1 MIFPIGREEL
11 DLAHS
16 TCRPYTFFLLVL
28 LSGSSGALSVTTISL
43 IEQLGV
49 ALKLE
54 IKVHDVDDEKDDR
67 SSV

>member
-1 MIFPIGREEL
+1 M
-11 DLAHS
+11 
-16 TCRPYTFFLLVL
+16 L
-28 LSGSSGALSVTTISL
+28 LSGSSGALSVTTFSL
-43 IEQLGV
+43 IEQLGM